1 MAVEFGVLGTV
12 EGRVDGRPLDIGHLR
27 QRCVLAV
34 LLVELNRPV
43 PVDQLLE
50 RVWGEHPPQ
59 RAGVTLRGYLS
70 RLRQAIAGGS
80 ATEEDA
86 AIVRGPGGYV
96 LVADATAVDI
106 HRFRVLSAQARAA
119 SDDDCAAELFT
130 RALALWRGEPFGR
143 LDTPWLNAVRESLH
157 RQRRAVMLDRNDRAL
172 AGGRHGELLDELVSC
187 AAEHPLDERL
197 AGQLLL
203 ALYRCGRQADALGH
217 YRRVR
222 LRLVEDLGTDPSEPL
237 QRMYG
242 RILTADPDLAVAV
255 PACAGTTVTRLG
267 GPQPR
272 QIPAAP
278 HSFTGRA
285 RELAELSKT
294 LDEATGRGA
303 APVISALGGAG
314 GIGKTWLALRWAHD
328 NLERFPDGQLY
339 VNLSGFDP
347 TREPV
352 SPAAAVRGFLEAL
365 GVAAATIPADP
376 DAQAA
381 LYRTITADRR
391 MLIVLDNARDS
402 TQVIPLLPGSARC
415 AVLVTSRRHLTALV
429 SAHGA
434 RPLTLDVLSRSE
446 ACQLLT
452 DRLGTDRIAAEP
464 DAVTA
469 LLDRCAGLPL
479 ALGIIA
485 ARAAIHPEI
494 ALAGLAADLGET
506 TTRLDALD
514 AGELAVNLRAVF
526 SCSRD
531 ALPAPAA
538 EAFGLLSLAPGPDIA
553 LPAAAS
559 LIGVPAM
566 RVRAQL
572 RDLTGAHML
581 HEHVPD
587 RYRMHDLV
595 RLYGTEQVHLGT
607 TGSDRMA
614 AECRVLDH
622 YLHSAHAAATVLHA
636 HRDPITLPP
645 AHPGVAPERLASPDE
660 ALAWFTAEYPALL
673 GAIDRAAELGFDQ
686 YTWQLAWT
694 LTTFLDRQGRW
705 NDWVATQR
713 AALLAAG
720 RLGDRPGQAQS
731 HRRLVRAHTQL
742 ADYASADAHARAALD
757 LDRALDD
764 RTGQAHTHLNIA
776 WLLDR
781 KGGHREALDHTRRAL
796 DLYRGT
802 GNRAGQANA
811 LNGVGWCQV
820 QLGDY
825 QQALESCGQALTLH
839 REVGHRAG
847 EANTWESLGCA
858 QHRIGSHRQALAS
871 FRRALELYRHL
882 GDRYQQAEMLIHLGD
897 THDAAGEPGPATHAW
912 RDALTLLDQLGHPGA
927 GQIRAKLRHVPRP
940 RLSRIGEP
948 ALRRGA

>member
-1 MAVEFGVLGTV
+1 MAVEFGVLGAV
-12 EGRVDGRPLDIGHLR
+12 EARVDGRLVDIGHLR
-27 QRCVLAV
+27 QRCVLAG
-34 LLVELNRPV
+34 LLVEPNRPV

-70 RLRQAIAGGS
+70 RLRQGLAGGGV
-80 ATEEDA
+80 AEEDA
-86 AIVRGPGGYV
+86 AIVRGSGGYV
-96 LVADATAVDI
+96 LVTDAATVDI
-106 HRFRVLSAQARAA
+106 HRFRALSAQARAA
-119 SDDDCAAELFT
+119 GDDDRAAELFS

-143 LDTPWLNAVRESLH
+143 LDTPWINIVRESLH
-157 RQRRAVMLDRNDRAL
+157 RQRVAVVLDRNDRAL
-172 AGGRHGELLDELVSC
+172 DAGRHADLLDDLVSS

-197 AGQLLL
+197 AAQLLL

-222 LRLVEDLGTDPSEPL
+222 LRLADDLGTDPGEPL
-237 QRMYG
+237 QRLYR
-242 RILTADPDLAVAV
+242 RILAADPALAVAV
-255 PACAGTTVTRLG
+255 PARADATVTRLG

-285 RELAELSKT
+285 RELAELTRT
-294 LDEATGRGA
+294 LDAATRPGA
-303 APVISALGGAG
+303 APVISTLGGAG

-339 VNLSGFDP
+339 VNLCGYDP

-352 SPAAAVRGFLEAL
+352 SPAAAVRGFLDAL
-365 GVAAATIPADP
+365 GVAPATIPADP

-381 LYRTITADRR
+381 LYRTTTAERR

-402 TQVIPLLPGSARC
+402 AQVVPLLPGSARC
-415 AVLVTSRRHLTALV
+415 AVLVTSRRHLTGLV
-429 SAHGA
+429 SAYGA
-434 RPLTLDVLSRSE
+434 RPVALDVLSRPE
-446 ACQLLT
+446 ARELLA
-452 DRLGTDRIAAEP
+452 DRLGTDRVAAEP
-464 DAVTA
+464 DAVAA

-485 ARAAIHPEI
+485 ARAAVHPEI
-494 ALAGLAADLGET
+494 PLAGLAADLGET

-514 AGELAVNLRAVF
+514 AGELAVNLRAVL

-531 ALPAPAA
+531 ALPAPAG
-538 EAFGLLSLAPGPDIA
+538 EAFGLLSLSPGPDIG

-559 LIGVPAM
+559 LIGLPGM
-566 RVRAQL
+566 RVRAHL

-581 HEHVPD
+581 QEHVPG

-595 RLYGTEQVHLGT
+595 RLYGTEQVHAGT
-607 TGSDRMA
+607 SGSQRLA
-614 AECRVLDH
+614 AERRVLDH
-622 YLHSAHAAATVLHA
+622 YLHSAHAAGMALHP
-636 HRDPITLPP
+636 HRDPITLRP
-645 AHPGVAPERLASPDE
+645 ARPGVTPERPAGPDE

-673 GAIDRAAELGFDQ
+673 AAIDRAVELDLDRH
-686 YTWQLAWT
+686 TWQLAWT

-705 NDWVATQR
+705 DDWVATQGV
-713 AALLAAG
+713 ALLAAE

-742 ADYASADAHARAALD
+742 ADYPSADAHARAALD

-781 KGGHREALDHTRRAL
+781 TGRHREALDHTRRAL

-825 QQALESCGQALTLH
+825 RQALDSCGQALRLH
-839 REVGHRAG
+839 QEVGNRAG

-858 QHRIGSHRQALAS
+858 QHRAGSHGQALAS
-871 FRRALELYRHL
+871 FRRALELYLQL
-882 GDRYQQAEMLIHLGD
+882 GDRHQQAEMLIHLGD
-897 THDAAGEPGPATHAW
+897 AHDAAGEPGPATQAW

-927 GQIRAKLRHVPRP
+927 GRVRAKLGRTRRACGLPQHPLV
-940 RLSRIGEP
+940 RLAR
-948 ALRRGA
+948 